1 MKEFDIIII
10 GTGQAGPSIAFRCA
24 GEGLK
29 TAIIEKGN
37 FGGECVNT
45 GCTPTKTL
53 VSSARAA
60 FMARKAEDY
69 GVEING
75 TVQVDMKKV
84 KARKDEIVIESREG
98 LEDRLKD
105 EENLTVIEGHAR
117 FVDNHTVEVNGEK
130 LSADKIF
137 INVGTR
143 PNVPEEYKDVEVL
156 TNRSIMEIDF
166 IPEHLVV
173 VGGSYIGIEFAQM
186 YRRFGSK
193 VTIIE
198 KSDRLAAKEDEDISE
213 EIQSILESEGIT
225 IRLNAN
231 CLSAKMKDG
240 KIIADLDCE
249 EDAREVEGS
258 HLLLAI
264 GRNPNTDDLGL
275 QNTDIELSDDGFIR
289 VNNQCETKVKGVW
302 AVGDCNGEGAFT
314 HTAVNDADI
323 VTGNLFDGL
332 DKKISDRI
340 ECYGLY
346 MDPPMA
352 RVGFTEAQVKKA
364 GLNAKMATRTM
375 DRIARAKEKG
385 ETKGKIKILADADTD
400 KFLGVTIL
408 GVGGDEVIHLFI
420 DMMYAD
426 MPYTIVKN
434 AVHIHPTVS
443 ELIPT
448 ILGEFEL
455 LD

>member
-1 MKEFDIIII
+1 MQKFDVIII

-24 GEGLK
+24 REGLK
-29 TAIIEKGN
+29 TVIIEKGN

-60 FMARKAEDY
+60 YMARKSADY
-69 GVEING
+69 GVETEG
-75 TVQVDMKKV
+75 TITVNMKKV
-84 KARKDEIVIESREG
+84 KARKDDIVIESREG

-117 FVDNHTVEVNGEK
+117 FTDNHTVEVNGEK
-130 LSADKIF
+130 LSAEKIF
-137 INVGTR
+137 INTGTR
-143 PNVPEEYKDVEVL
+143 PHIPDGYDGVDIL
-156 TNRSIMEIDF
+156 TNRSMMEVDF
-166 IPEHLVV
+166 VPEHLIV
-173 VGGSYIGIEFAQM
+173 VGGGYIGIEFGQM

-193 VTIIE
+193 VTIVE
-198 KSDRLAAKEDEDISE
+198 KSDRLATKEDEDISA
-213 EIQSILESEGIT
+213 EIKEILESEDIKV
-225 IRLNAN
+225 RLNAN
-231 CLSAKMKDG
+231 CLSGKMRNG
-240 KIIADLDCE
+240 RVVVDLDCDKGNRE
-249 EDAREVEGS
+249 EEGT
-258 HLLLAI
+258 HLLLAV
-264 GRNPNTDDLGL
+264 GRNPNTNDLGL
-275 QNTDIELSDDGFIR
+275 DHTDIETDDHGFIK
-289 VNNQCETKVKGVW
+289 VNNRCETSVEGIW

-314 HTAVNDADI
+314 HTSVNDADI
-323 VTGNLFDGL
+323 VKGNIFDGL

-340 ECYGLY
+340 ECFGLF

-352 RVGFTEAQVKKA
+352 RVGFTEAQVRKA
-364 GLNAKMATRTM
+364 GLKAKIATRPM
-375 DRIARAKEKG
+375 SRIARAKEKG
-385 ETKGKIKILADADTD
+385 ETKGMIKILADADTD

-426 MPYTIVKN
+426 MPYTIVQN

-448 ILGEFEL
+448 ILGEFEP